1 MTPKRSSEA
10 TSTFDLPS
18 LNSDDRWLLVQRIT
32 ASEEFRRAEQLRNIL
47 QFVTRSALLNPGKAL
62 SEIDIAV
69 GVLNRPQNF
78 DPAYDN
84 IVRAQ
89 ISHLRKRLADYF
101 ESEGRDEAVVLTIP
115 RGSYLPV
122 FSPAPARS
130 ATSTRVDSI
139 QAEERKTSPG
149 AEAGSRSA
157 RAVWKR
163 LHFGLTIVF
172 ALAFLIVS
180 FAYWRTWSSKVP
192 VSNKDAGLSPFV
204 RDLARFNGDVI
215 IVIPDTSFAI
225 LQTIVGKNIPLS
237 EYVRQDFPEDEITA
251 LKDQELRSVIQSD
264 YSFRSTSVN
273 EALIG
278 TDFLESLRQAGVHAV
293 IRYARDIHVEDLNQN
308 NSILIGGPNSDP
320 WGRLFSEQ
328 KNFLHV
334 DDLTKDTHFFENRHR
349 LAGEQASYENIYS
362 NPEIAYVD
370 VTLTQNA
377 LQTGYVLMI
386 DGADMQANESA
397 SRFLLH
403 GQFPAEMATLLNRP
417 DLRSFEIFLRSKH
430 ITGQAD
436 DSFDLVALRPK

>member
-1 MTPKRSSEA
+1 MIPNRPSEA
-10 TSTFDLPS
+10 NSTFDLPS
-18 LNSDDRWLLVQRIT
+18 LSSDDRWLLVQRIT

-47 QFVTRSALLNPGKAL
+47 QFVARSALLKPGKAL

-89 ISHLRKRLADYF
+89 ISHLRKKLADYF
-101 ESEGRDEAVVLTIP
+101 KTAGRDEAVVLTIP
-115 RGSYLPV
+115 KGSYLPV
-122 FSPAPARS
+122 FSTASARNAIS
-130 ATSTRVDSI
+130 PHVDSI
-139 QAEERKTSPG
+139 QAEEPKAFPG
-149 AEAGSRSA
+149 AEAGTRSA
-157 RAVWKR
+157 RSVWKR
-163 LHFGLTIVF
+163 LHFSLTIVF
-172 ALAFLIVS
+172 AIAFLIVS
-180 FAYWRTWSSKVP
+180 FAYWRAENRRVP
-192 VSNKDAGLSPFV
+192 GGNKDAALNPFV
-204 RDLARFNGDVI
+204 RILARFNGDVV
-215 IVIPDTSFAI
+215 IVIPDTSFAVMQSI
-225 LQTIVGKNIPLS
+225 MGKNIPLA
-237 EYVRQDFPEDEITA
+237 EYLGKNFPDDRITA
-251 LKDQELRSVIQSD
+251 LKDPELRRVLQQD
-264 YSFRSTSVN
+264 YTFRSTSVN

-293 IRYARDIHVEDLNQN
+293 IRYARDLHVEDLNQN

-334 DDLTKDTHFFENRHR
+334 DDLTRDTHLFENRHQA
-349 LAGEQASYENIYS
+349 AGEQASYENIYS

-403 GQFPAEMATLLNRP
+403 GQFPTEMATLLNRP

-430 ITGQAD
+430 ISGQAD